1 MENDRHE
8 YSRAQL
14 GELARPGWI
23 DRTVCLADTAL
34 FHGVDLRLSK
44 NFTLEEFLVSQ
55 TATRHDINMTPPEW
69 VIENLQ
75 RLVTGCLQPLRD
87 EVGTG
92 IFISSGFRPE
102 ELNTKIGGSKTSA
115 HVSGDASDLKVS
127 GQTPYDTCELIVAM
141 DLPFDQVIHEFGRW
155 VHLGVA
161 DILRGEQLTA
171 YKSSGKTKYITGI
184 LRMEELS

>member
-1 MENDRHE
+1 
-8 YSRAQL
+8 
-14 GELARPGWI
+14 
-23 DRTVCLADTAL
+23 V
-34 FHGVDLRLSK
+34 RLSK

-55 TATRHDINMTPPEW
+55 TATRHGIDMTPPDW
-69 VIENLQ
+69 VIDNLQ

-87 EVGTG
+87 ESGP
-92 IFISSGFRPE
+92 IFISSGYRPL

-115 HVSGDASDLKVS
+115 HVNGDAADLKVVN
-127 GQTPYDTCELIVAM
+127 QTPFETSELIVAM

-171 YKSSGKTKYITGI
+171 YKKEGKTRYVNGI
-184 LRMEELS
+184 LRMESLT